1 MDIIKKLTSEF
12 SRQEFAQSKKAVY
25 AEELDRYKRIARG
38 YAEIE
43 NAIVVLSDMH
53 ASTSYMYYG
62 SFSDILGL
70 KHSDTEEDQIGS
82 IWEEKILQLIN
93 PDDLYNKYLQELRF
107 FHFIKHQ
114 PKGRRRHYYLMNILR
129 MKDAIGN
136 YHAVC
141 HRLFYIPE
149 PYGNSMWLALC
160 LYNPLVIDVS
170 NNSMVVNS
178 VTGEMQEL
186 ETKNDSNILSDRE
199 KQVLRLIDKGLMS
212 KHIAER
218 LSISINTVS
227 RHRQEILSKLQ
238 VKNSIEACRV
248 AKDLGLI

>member
-38 YAEIE
+38 YADIE

-70 KHSDTEEDQIGS
+70 KYSDTEEDQIGS

-107 FHFIKHQ
+107 FHFMKHQ
-114 PKGRRRHYYLMNILR
+114 PKVRRRHYYLMNILR
-129 MKDAIGN
+129 MKDA
-136 YHAVC
+136 
-141 HRLFYIPE
+141 
-149 PYGNSMWLALC
+149 
-160 LYNPLVIDVS
+160 
-170 NNSMVVNS
+170 
-178 VTGEMQEL
+178 T
-186 ETKNDSNILSDRE
+186 
-199 KQVLRLIDKGLMS
+199 
-212 KHIAER
+212 
-218 LSISINTVS
+218 
-227 RHRQEILSKLQ
+227 
-238 VKNSIEACRV
+238 
-248 AKDLGLI
+248 

>member
-38 YAEIE
+38 YADIE

-93 PDDLYNKYLQELRF
+93 PDDC
-107 FHFIKHQ
+107 I
-114 PKGRRRHYYLMNILR
+114 
-129 MKDAIGN
+129 
-136 YHAVC
+136 
-141 HRLFYIPE
+141 
-149 PYGNSMWLALC
+149 
-160 LYNPLVIDVS
+160 
-170 NNSMVVNS
+170 
-178 VTGEMQEL
+178 
-186 ETKNDSNILSDRE
+186 
-199 KQVLRLIDKGLMS
+199 
-212 KHIAER
+212 
-218 LSISINTVS
+218 INTCKNCVS
-227 RHRQEILSKLQ
+227 SIL
-238 VKNSIEACRV
+238 
-248 AKDLGLI
+248 